1 MKRKL
6 IYLLAL
12 AVTPLVGC
20 DTFSELSDAKEVA
33 PIAVNVD
40 LDIAVENL
48 AAVKGLT
55 VKFDNYDEALHYTK
69 EISGESVN
77 MDGILPGIYTV
88 SVSGTALDS
97 DNNEY
102 YVNGNIVN
110 AATNEVIP
118 NSELK
123 KMLDEDSYYDYIRG
137 NRQRIGSIPL
147 WGCTAACAV
156 VSASCYI
163 VTNNHVID
171 NATEVEVTL
180 NDKRTFKAEI
190 VGVDTSTDIALLKID
205 ADTLPILSLGNSDLL
220 KIGEWVLAV
229 GNPFNLTST
238 VTAGI
243 VSAKARDI
251 NILNSEMKIESFIQ
265 TDAAVNPGN
274 SGGALVNTNGE
285 LVGINT
291 AIASQTG
298 SYAGYSFAI
307 PVSIV
312 GKVIADLKEFGV
324 VQRAVLGV
332 QIRNITDE
340 FAKEKGLKTL
350 KGAYVVS
357 VVKGSSAEV
366 ADLKEGDIIISVND
380 VQVETS
386 SQLQEQVG
394 RYRPGNKV
402 KVGYIRNMKQYE
414 VVVELKNRSGNTNVV
429 KAVDLNILGA
439 KFSPVSESFKYKY
452 RIKGGILVDSVER
465 EGLFSQSG
473 IRKGF
478 VILKINN
485 ENVYSLKDMENVLS
499 KVQSTDEEYRALFVS
514 GLYPDG
520 KIVHY
525 AVNLTSN

>member
-1 MKRKL
+1 MKVRKFMLGLLCFL
-6 IYLLAL
+6 IAIFTS
-12 AVTPLVGC
+12 VITTVLVVEKQQ
-20 DTFSELSDAKEVA
+20 T
-33 PIAVNVD
+33 D
-40 LDIAVENL
+40 LHSSENL
-48 AAVKGLT
+48 SLPTTFTHYDGTLQKAIQTDFTYAAERSIHSVVHVK
-55 VKFDNYDEALHYTK
+55 TK
-69 EISGESVN
+69 YKMATADYSG
-77 MDGILPGIYTV
+77 
-88 SVSGTALDS
+88 
-97 DNNEY
+97 
-102 YVNGNIVN
+102 
-110 AATNEVIP
+110 
-118 NSELK
+118 
-123 KMLDEDSYYDYIRG
+123 
-137 NRQRIGSIPL
+137 GSIFEFFFGQPGFGL
-147 WGCTAACAV
+147 PEQGAQERMSSGSGV
-156 VSASCYI
+156 IVSPDGYI

-190 VGVDTSTDIALLKID
+190 VGVDASTDIALLKID

>member
-1 MKRKL
+1 MFNLKIESMKTRKIL
-6 IYLLAL
+6 LGSLCLLAVIFTSAFTTIL
-12 AVTPLVGC
+12 IIKKQQQTGLHIGEKLSLPT
-20 DTFSELSDAKEVA
+20 TFVQHNETLQKAIQTDFTY
-33 PIAVNVD
+33 
-40 LDIAVENL
+40 
-48 AAVKGLT
+48 AAERSVHSVVHVKT
-55 VKFDNYDEALHYTK
+55 KYKMANSNY
-69 EISGESVN
+69 SG
-77 MDGILPGIYTV
+77 
-88 SVSGTALDS
+88 
-97 DNNEY
+97 
-102 YVNGNIVN
+102 
-110 AATNEVIP
+110 
-118 NSELK
+118 
-123 KMLDEDSYYDYIRG
+123 
-137 NRQRIGSIPL
+137 GSIFDFFFGQP
-147 WGCTAACAV
+147 GFGIPEQGMQERMSSGSGV
-156 VSASCYI
+156 IVSPDGYI

-190 VGVDTSTDIALLKID
+190 IGVDASTDIALLKIS
-205 ADTLPILSLGNSDLL
+205 ADSLPTLSLGNSDLL

-298 SYAGYSFAI
+298 SYAGYSFAV

-312 GKVIADLKEFGV
+312 GKVIADLKDFGV

-350 KGAYVVS
+350 KGAYVAS
-357 VVKGSSAEV
+357 VVKNSSAEI
-366 ADLKEGDIIISVND
+366 AGLKEGDIIISVND
-380 VQVETS
+380 AQIETS
-386 SQLQEQVG
+386 SQLQEQIG
-394 RYRPGNKV
+394 RYRPGDKV
-402 KVGYIRNMKQYE
+402 KIGYIRKTEQQKII
-414 VVVELKNRSGNTNVV
+414 VELKNRSGNTNVV
-429 KAVDLNILGA
+429 KSIDLDILGA
-439 KFSPVSESFKYKY
+439 KFSPISETFKYKY
-452 RIKGGILVDSVER
+452 RIAGGVLVDSIER
-465 EGLFSQSG
+465 EGLFAQSG

-478 VILKINN
+478 VIIKINN

-499 KVQSTDEEYRALFVS
+499 KAQSAEEEYRALFVS
-514 GLYPDG
+514 GFYPDG

-525 AVNLTSN
+525 AVNLAQN